1 MLKRDT
7 SVSSTSTG
15 RLGFARDPLYERTG
29 KVTEIVREVCAR
41 LLDITRLPGQVC
53 LSLATFGGF
62 SRRLLSLSL
71 SRLFG
76 FCHSRVANAPRKLRY
91 HQLCSPASLP
101 TEWTQSG
108 SLSSE
113 SSFRWSLS
121 YVHSLTDRIIVTPH
135 VQSSRSTSLSR
146 ISTHLNVEHCYCFCQ
161 TRYVISPYY

>member
-1 MLKRDT
+1 MERDYFRIFDKYR
-7 SVSSTSTG
+7 G
-15 RLGFARDPLYERTG
+15 RLGFARDILSMKERG
-29 KVTEIVREVCAR
+29 KWPIVREVCAR
-41 LLDITRLPGQVC
+41 LLDITRLPVQVC
-53 LSLATFGGF
+53 LSLAAFGGF
-62 SRRLLSLSL
+62 SRRLL

-161 TRYVISPYY
+161 TRYT